1 MVAEAELLA
10 FEGEIKIMD
19 AMKMSYS
26 INGTM
31 AYGESY
37 KLEYESP
44 ERKAALAEAGDDPMA
59 DVPPAFLINASFDT
73 SDGGPTMLT
82 PNKIYKLTLTEITE

>member
-1 MVAEAELLA
+1 MAAKAELLT
-10 FEGEIKIMD
+10 FEGEVKITD

-26 INGTM
+26 VNGTM

-44 ERKAALAEAGDDPMA
+44 ERKAALAESGDDPMA
-59 DVPPAFLINASFDT
+59 DVPQALLISASFDT
-73 SDGGPTMLT
+73 SDGGPTLLL
-82 PNKIYKLTLTEITE
+82 PNKKYKLVLTEIPE